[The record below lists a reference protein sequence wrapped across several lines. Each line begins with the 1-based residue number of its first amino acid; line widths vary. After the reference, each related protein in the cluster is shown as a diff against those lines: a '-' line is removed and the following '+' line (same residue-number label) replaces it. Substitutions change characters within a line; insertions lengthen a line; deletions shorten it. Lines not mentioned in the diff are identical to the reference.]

1 MITEKNV
8 TYQYIANATNGA
20 TDTVTL
26 AKDIA
31 VNSLA
36 LVRSSTGAVQES
48 NMSAQTD
55 KFYIVNKLADGTLLK
70 SPEFYMP
77 KATITSQVYVAPAEQ
92 VSYWGYNASTG
103 VGGLGTITSGNV
115 YALHVELITTAP
127 SVNNSA
133 EIKTV
138 VHKATA
144 ATEYNVA
151 NGLLTNFYKTFARE
165 AYPMIKAELVSSA
178 TTVASSGGTWLLNN
192 GSEIVSVAEDGNNN
206 DAGKY
211 NGDAADVAVG
221 DFIRFGHA
229 TTKTYPVYRVTAISG
244 DADRYYITLDR
255 PYQGTTDAALA
266 AASVG
271 IMPSATGL
279 AGTFGIQ
286 LTGLNRFATKAFNPV
301 SDYYSKVR
309 FEVTSD
315 DFDSTATFTTVT
327 QASEGAGSYYE
338 VAQDEVYAAANEY
351 AGRYL
356 QAYPPTKYREQAVS
370 GNTYDTITL
379 ACYDNSYVN
388 AVTGIQPVSQFT
400 IVLRMLVGLNGDDV
414 DTAFNVT
421 V

>member
-48 NMSAQTD
+48 DMTAQTD

-70 SPEFYMP
+70 SPEFYMT
-77 KATITSQVYVAPAEQ
+77 KATITSQVYSAPVEQ
-92 VSYWGYNASTG
+92 LSYWGYNASTT

-127 SVNNSA
+127 SANNSA
-133 EIKTV
+133 EIKTI

-178 TTVASSGGTWLLNN
+178 TTAASTGGVFSVYN
-192 GSEIVSVAEDGNNN
+192 GSDVCYVVESAGAQADAGEYTGNN
-206 DAGKY
+206 DF
-211 NGDAADVAVG
+211 VVG

-229 TTKTYPVYRVTAISG
+229 TTKTYPVYRITALSG
-244 DADRYYITLDR
+244 TTAAYYVTLDR
-255 PYQGTTDAALA
+255 PYQGTTDTALA

-271 IMPSATGL
+271 IMASATGL

-286 LTGLNRFATKAFNPV
+286 LTGLDRFATKPFRPV

-309 FEVTSD
+309 FEVGSD

-351 AGRYL
+351 AGRYIE
-356 QAYPPTKYREQAVS
+356 AYPPTKYRNQAVS
-370 GNTYDTITL
+370 GNTYDTMTL

-400 IVLRMLVGLNGDDV
+400 IVLRTLVSLNGDDV
-414 DTAFNVT
+414 DTALAVT